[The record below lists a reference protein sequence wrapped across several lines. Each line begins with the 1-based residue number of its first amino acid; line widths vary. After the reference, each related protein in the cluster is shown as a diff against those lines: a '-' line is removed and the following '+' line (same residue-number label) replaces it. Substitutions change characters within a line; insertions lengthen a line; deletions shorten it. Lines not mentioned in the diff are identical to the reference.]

1 MAPAGSG
8 IRWVQGAHMKRAHSQ
23 QGAALVLVMW
33 LVAAMAITVGGAL
46 ALARDEVNLA
56 SARLGEAQTFVIGK
70 GIARLAVLDRA
81 RARTAAND
89 DGEVDEAALTRVFKA
104 QYELDG
110 FRIAATVYPASG
122 FVSIAEA
129 DSEVWQQLLVGVGAL
144 DEGRAASL
152 AQQIV
157 ETELE
162 GSGAGS
168 GPAGSFQ
175 SFSRHRQARAGVYV
189 EQLLGVE
196 GMNRAV
202 YDRIRPSISPFN
214 VGSGVD
220 AASAPPEMRA
230 AFGSGSEDES
240 LLDSGSNPDAAA
252 ASGYYCVEIEVST
265 SPSEGFVQ
273 RIWVESRGSD
283 EFSAVRLAR
292 VEKPRHKTGG
302 DSG

>member
-1 MAPAGSG
+1 MN
-8 IRWVQGAHMKRAHSQ
+8 RAHPQ

-46 ALARDEVNLA
+46 ALAREEVNLA

-81 RARTAAND
+81 RARTATD
-89 DGEVDEAALTRVFKA
+89 DQGEVDPSALNGIFKT

-110 FRIAATVYPASG
+110 FRIEATVYPASG

-129 DSEVWQQLLVGVGAL
+129 DPEVWQQLLSGVGAL
-144 DEGRAASL
+144 DEGSAASL
-152 AQQIV
+152 AQEIV

-162 GSGAGS
+162 ATSAGS
-168 GPAGSFQ
+168 GPSGSFQ
-175 SFSRHRQARAGVYV
+175 SYSRHRQSRSGVYV

-220 AASAPPEMRA
+220 AAAAPPEMRA
-230 AFGSGSEDES
+230 AFGNGMEDES
-240 LLDSGSNPDAAA
+240 ALNSGPKPDAAA

-265 SPSEGFVQ
+265 SSSEGFVQ
-273 RIWVESRGSD
+273 RIWVQSRGSD
-283 EFSAVRLAR
+283 AFSAVRLAR
-292 VEKPRHKTGG
+292 IEKPRHKI
-302 DSG
+302 SGHSG

>member
-1 MAPAGSG
+1 
-8 IRWVQGAHMKRAHSQ
+8 
-23 QGAALVLVMW
+23 MW

-81 RARTAAND
+81 RARTATND
-89 DGEVDEAALTRVFKA
+89 EGEADQAALTRIFKT

-122 FVSIAEA
+122 FVSIAEG
-129 DSEVWQQLLVGVGAL
+129 DPEVWQQLLAGVGAL
-144 DEGRAASL
+144 DEGRAAFL

-162 GSGAGS
+162 TTSAGS
-168 GPAGSFQ
+168 GPVGSFQ
-175 SFSRHRQARAGVYV
+175 SFSSYRQSRSGVYV

-230 AFGSGSEDES
+230 AFGSGIEDES
-240 LLDSGSNPDAAA
+240 SLDSVPKPGAAA

-292 VEKPRHKTGG
+292 VEKPRHKTSVH
-302 DSG
+302 SG

>member
-1 MAPAGSG
+1 MN
-8 IRWVQGAHMKRAHSQ
+8 RAHSQ
-23 QGAALVLVMW
+23 KGAALVLVMW

-70 GIARLAVLDRA
+70 GIARLALLDRA
-81 RARTAAND
+81 RARMAAND
-89 DGEVDEAALTRVFKA
+89 DGQVDSAALSRIFRA

-110 FRIAATVYPASG
+110 FRIVATVYPASG

-129 DSEVWQQLLVGVGAL
+129 DPDVWQQLLAGVGSL
-144 DEGRAASL
+144 DEGSAASL
-152 AQQIV
+152 AHEIV

-162 GSGAGS
+162 ATSAGS

-175 SFSRHRQARAGVYV
+175 SYSRHRQSRSGVYV

-220 AASAPPEMRA
+220 AAAAPPEMRA
-230 AFGSGSEDES
+230 AFGGGMEDES
-240 LLDSGSNPDAAA
+240 AFDSGPKPDAKA

-265 SPSEGFVQ
+265 SPSEGFIQ

-292 VEKPRHKTGG
+292 VEKPRQKT
-302 DSG
+302 SGHSG

>member
-1 MAPAGSG
+1 MNRP
-8 IRWVQGAHMKRAHSQ
+8 RSQ

-46 ALARDEVNLA
+46 ALARDEVSLA
-56 SARLGEAQTFVIGK
+56 AARLGEAQTFVIGK
-70 GIARLAVLDRA
+70 GIARLAVMDRA
-81 RARTAAND
+81 RARMATSD
-89 DGEVDEAALTRVFKA
+89 EGEVDLAARGRVFKT

-110 FRIAATVYPASG
+110 FRIVATVYPASG

-129 DSEVWQQLLVGVGAL
+129 DSEVWQQLLAGVGGL
-144 DEGRAASL
+144 DEGSAASL

-157 ETELE
+157 DTELE
-162 GSGAGS
+162 ATSAGS
-168 GPAGSFQ
+168 GPVNSFQ
-175 SFSRHRQARAGVYV
+175 SFSRYRQSRSGVYV

-220 AASAPPEMRA
+220 AAAAPPEMRA
-230 AFGSGSEDES
+230 AFGDDLEDES
-240 LLDSGSNPDAAA
+240 GLDSSLKPDAEA

-265 SPSEGFVQ
+265 SPSEGFMQ
-273 RIWVESRGSD
+273 RVWVESRGSD

-292 VEKPRHKTGG
+292 IEKPRHKKDTH
-302 DSG
+302 SG

>member
-1 MAPAGSG
+1 MT
-8 IRWVQGAHMKRAHSQ
+8 RVRSQ

-81 RARTAAND
+81 RARTATND
-89 DGEVDEAALTRVFKA
+89 DGEVDQAALTRVFKT

-157 ETELE
+157 ETELK

-175 SFSRHRQARAGVYV
+175 SFSRYKQSRSGVYV

-220 AASAPPEMRA
+220 VSAAPPEMRA
-230 AFGSGSEDES
+230 AFGDGLGDES
-240 LLDSGSNPDAAA
+240 AKGLGPKPDAAA

-292 VEKPRHKTGG
+292 VEKPRHKT
-302 DSG
+302 SGHSG

>member
-1 MAPAGSG
+1 MT
-8 IRWVQGAHMKRAHSQ
+8 RVRSQ
-23 QGAALVLVMW
+23 EGAALVLVMW

-56 SARLGEAQTFVIGK
+56 SARLGEAQAFVIGK

-81 RARTAAND
+81 RARTATND
-89 DGEVDEAALTRVFKA
+89 DGERDQAALTRVFKT

-122 FVSIAEA
+122 CVSIAEA
-129 DSEVWQQLLVGVGAL
+129 DPEVWQQLLSGVGAL
-144 DEGRAASL
+144 DEGSAASL
-152 AQQIV
+152 AEQIV
-157 ETELE
+157 ETELK

-168 GPAGSFQ
+168 GPVGSFQ

-220 AASAPPEMRA
+220 ASAAPPEMRA
-230 AFGSGSEDES
+230 AFGNASEEDCT
-240 LLDSGSNPDAAA
+240 LDSGPKPDAAA
-252 ASGYYCVEIEVST
+252 ASGYYCVELEVST

-292 VEKPRHKTGG
+292 VEKPRHKT
-302 DSG
+302 SGHSG

>member
-1 MAPAGSG
+1 MN
-8 IRWVQGAHMKRAHSQ
+8 RAHSQ

-81 RARTAAND
+81 RARTATND
-89 DGEVDEAALTRVFKA
+89 DGEVDPAALTRVFTT

-110 FRIAATVYPASG
+110 FRIVATVYPASG
-122 FVSIAEA
+122 FVSVAEA
-129 DSEVWQQLLVGVGAL
+129 DPEVWQQLLAGVGAL
-144 DEGRAASL
+144 DEGSATSL
-152 AQQIV
+152 AQRIV
-157 ETELE
+157 ETELKATV
-162 GSGAGS
+162 AGS

-175 SFSRHRQARAGVYV
+175 RYSRNRQSRAGVFV

-196 GMNRAV
+196 GMTRAV
-202 YDRIRPSISPFN
+202 YDRIRPGISPFN

-220 AASAPPEMRA
+220 AAAAPPEMRA
-230 AFGSGSEDES
+230 AFGSGIEDES
-240 LLDSGSNPDAAA
+240 SLDSGSKPDAAA

-292 VEKPRHKTGG
+292 VEKPRHKTG
-302 DSG
+302 DHSG